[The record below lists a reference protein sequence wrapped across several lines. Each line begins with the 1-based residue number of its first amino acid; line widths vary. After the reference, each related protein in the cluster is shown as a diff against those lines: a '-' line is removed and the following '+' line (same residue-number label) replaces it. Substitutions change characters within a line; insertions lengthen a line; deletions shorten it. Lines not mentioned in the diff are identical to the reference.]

1 MLAVI
6 TASIAAF
13 AQPQD
18 PVPPTTVTVKQQPA
32 VAKPTAEKA
41 VKVTS
46 PFITFNPLKPHPETA
61 SDKVF
66 RVDGISSQP
75 WYRMAGARPGWSAFP
90 EPGQGA
96 FGFNLFWVGAEP
108 RR

>member
-6 TASIAAF
+6 TASIAAL
-13 AQPQD
+13 AQAQG
-18 PVPPTTVTVKQQPA
+18 PVPSTTITLKKQPEAVKPTT
-32 VAKPTAEKA
+32 EKT

-46 PFITFNPLKPHPETA
+46 PFINFNPLKPHPETA

-96 FGFNLFWVGAEP
+96 LGFNLIWIGAEP

>member
-1 MLAVI
+1 MLAVVM
-6 TASIAAF
+6 TSIAAI
-13 AQPQD
+13 AQSQG
-18 PVPPTTVTVKQQPA
+18 PVSPTTVTVKKQPEA
-32 VAKPTAEKA
+32 AKPTAEKTL
-41 VKVTS
+41 KVNS
-46 PFITFNPLKPHPETA
+46 PFINFNPLKPHPESA